1 MKESL
6 EQLLLT
12 NEGMLIEGKIN
23 KNKVAEMAR
32 KYDSELLNLLISND
46 ETKDFFFVET
56 ESALIFKLDIF
67 LQFINNKSFLPDSY
81 TKYKQSIG
89 LGTDDGKL
97 LSENREIVLNWPFKD
112 CVLKVD
118 KQKKIQSVKKSSLMK
133 LLLQMK

>member
-81 TKYKQSIG
+81 TK
-89 LGTDDGKL
+89 
-97 LSENREIVLNWPFKD
+97 
-112 CVLKVD
+112 
-118 KQKKIQSVKKSSLMK
+118 
-133 LLLQMK
+133 